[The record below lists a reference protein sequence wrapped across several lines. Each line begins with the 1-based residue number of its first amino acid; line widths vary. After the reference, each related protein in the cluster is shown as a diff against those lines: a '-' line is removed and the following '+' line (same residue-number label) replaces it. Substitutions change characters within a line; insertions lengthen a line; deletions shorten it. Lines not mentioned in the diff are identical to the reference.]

1 MSSVGKLLL
10 IPRVAW
16 LARSTPKDLLFG
28 WNHYWS
34 SIRSTG
40 VGGDVLWDSADLQEV
55 AGYRPMIVDHLD
67 TDLPMVDVGCGN
79 GSFTRHLAD
88 LFPRTVGVDL
98 SAPAIELA
106 QRQSAGRSDLQ
117 YRQLDATVP
126 GATAAIAAELGPCN
140 VFVRG
145 VFHILNAADRV
156 ELARNLLPLV
166 GSQGRVLLAETN
178 YRGSSLGYLA
188 SLGATARTIPE
199 PLERAIRD
207 LPRPGHFGADER
219 RASFPDSSWIL
230 VTDGPT
236 VIQTIPLRDGT
247 GPSEIPGYVAV
258 LAPRSD

>member
-1 MSSVGKLLL
+1 M
-10 IPRVAW
+10 AW
-16 LARSTPKDLLFG
+16 LARSTPKDLQFG

-55 AGYRPMIVDHLD
+55 AGYLPMMMEHFN
-67 TDLPMVDVGCGN
+67 TELPMVDVGCGN

-88 LFPRTVGVDL
+88 LFPRTVGIDL
-98 SAPAIELA
+98 SLRAIELA
-106 QRQSAGRSDLQ
+106 RRQSAGRSNLQ
-117 YRQLDATVP
+117 YHQLDATVP
-126 GATAAIAAELGPCN
+126 GATTAIAAEIGPSN

-145 VFHILNAADRV
+145 VLHILNAADRL
-156 ELARNLLPLV
+156 EFARNLLPLV
-166 GSQGRVLLAETN
+166 GAQGRVLLAETN

-188 SLGATARTIPE
+188 SLGATVRDIPE

-207 LPRPGHFGADER
+207 LPRPGHFGPGER
-219 RASFPDSSWIL
+219 RASFPDNSWTL
-230 VTDGPT
+230 LADGPT

-247 GPSEIPGYVAV
+247 GPSEIPGYAAV